1 MKIFNYGKN
10 FINWATE
17 LLRKRCSNFEVEKP
31 LLDSDIRIKPQ
42 PATDIFQECHIDLEH
57 IKLGRVIN
65 QGRDAIVYQTQNDP
79 NMVIRLEFDAVY
91 NPTKLS
97 SKNADINRHI
107 IAASD
112 DEKITLMKFIKG
124 RPMHGS
130 YWHIMQDI
138 NYNEFFE
145 ELARIKEIPD
155 SAFIKYYND
164 ILELRKK
171 GYNVDTVNPNN
182 ILYDEKTKTF
192 NLVDITKSDDV
203 KPEVTIKDF
212 YPFVDNARLEWF
224 YKDSIDGEK
233 EAIRTEVTDFLNRIA
248 KIGRKKGVNL
258 SMPQI
263 DTNHLQ
269 KFIVYLYHDCPDL
282 MRTR

>member
-1 MKIFNYGKN
+1 MKILDLGKR
-10 FINWATE
+10 FINWSSEILQQKISKYSAK
-17 LLRKRCSNFEVEKP
+17 RKFLPPE
-31 LLDSDIRIKPQ
+31 IQIKPQ

-248 KIGRKKGVNL
+248 KIGRKKGVDL

>member
-1 MKIFNYGKN
+1 MKILDLGKR
-10 FINWATE
+10 FINWSSEILQQKISKYSA
-17 LLRKRCSNFEVEKP
+17 KREFLPPE
-31 LLDSDIRIKPQ
+31 IQIKPQ

-164 ILELRKK
+164 ILKLRKK

-248 KIGRKKGVNL
+248 KIGRKKGVDL

-282 MRTR
+282 MRTH